1 MVAFIYLFMCSF
13 IIRKGNYRARGE
25 DGERQA
31 EESEEAPDDLLQ
43 LPAGR
48 PAEALPEHT
57 VPGAAGESRAGCLA
71 GAHANTGG
79 ISFPL
84 NFPLNLKKN
93 ISMKFHFYSLGRVGK
108 PI

>member
-1 MVAFIYLFMCSF
+1 MWSFFFFLFFS
-13 IIRKGNYRARGE
+13 IRKGNNRARGE

-57 VPGAAGESRAGCLA
+57 VPGPAGESRAGRLA

-79 ISFPL
+79 VSL
-84 NFPLNLKKN
+84 PLNLNPFPRKRLF
-93 ISMKFHFYSLGRVGK
+93 I
-108 PI
+108 P